1 MSEAIWFAS
10 GFATGIL
17 ALIGTVILMVASEA
31 DPSLDEDDDDV
42 ER

>member
-10 GFATGIL
+10 GFVTGIL
-17 ALIGTVILMVASEA
+17 TLIGTVVLMVAAEA
-31 DPSLDEDDDDV
+31 DPSLDDDDDD